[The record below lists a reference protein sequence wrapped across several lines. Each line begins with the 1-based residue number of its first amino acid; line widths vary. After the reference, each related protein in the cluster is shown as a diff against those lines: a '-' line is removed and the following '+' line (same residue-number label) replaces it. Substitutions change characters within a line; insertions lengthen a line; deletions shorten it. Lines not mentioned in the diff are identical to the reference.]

1 MATRWA
7 LAPLSCV
14 KRLQMTKAQTTAYL
28 FFHCNLAFS
37 SIAEEQRAEV
47 IDRCYIPMLGIAQ
60 EYGIPLGVECTGWT
74 LEEIARLRP
83 QWLDRFSTLCAQG
96 LAECI
101 GSGYTQLIGPLVPS
115 DVNCNN
121 QRLGQ
126 RAYEHLLGQQPAIAL
141 INEQA
146 YSSGILEH
154 YVDHGY
160 ASILMEWDIPALAHP
175 SWQSELR
182 YAPQK
187 VLDHQGR
194 PLDLVWVQSVVFQH
208 LQRLVH
214 EDLELDAYLN
224 CLKRHVGPS
233 SRAICLYGNDAEVFN
248 FRPGRFETEAAIT
261 LGEWQRMA
269 QALCAVRDAL
279 GWRFCLPSQVT
290 ALNLPHAGHVLQLE
304 SSAQPVIVKK
314 QPKYNL
320 LRWAVTGRGDLD
332 INTRCHRILHAMRAG
347 VPDDADWR
355 ALCCLWASDFRTHI
369 TEQRWNRYAAALADM
384 ENKWQVSP
392 PDNSSLLTGQT
403 AALTMP
409 RWIDAATP
417 HVAARLNPRKG
428 LAVQALSFPLLGSAP
443 VLGTISHGDFEDIAH
458 AADFFTGH
466 VVLEAQGERK
476 RTDLATVT
484 PEMTETEQYISYS
497 AAIPNFFC
505 PMEKVV
511 RLSKQR
517 PEFSIAY
524 RFGWQSL
531 PVCSIRLLH
540 LTLLPEAYDVST
552 LFFAT
557 HNGGSGWERFALTS
571 LVNHTAPVSFLVSAS
586 HALGMTSGLL
596 RIGDARHW
604 LEVKTDLAQTA
615 LVGMIVHQP
624 VGASWLT
631 RVVLSYREIDDTAKL
646 NALVPPSTVTV
657 TVSAYSGS
665 MAENSLS

>member
-1 MATRWA
+1 
-7 LAPLSCV
+7 
-14 KRLQMTKAQTTAYL
+14 MTKKQTTAYL

-37 SIAEEQRAEV
+37 SIEEEQRAEV
-47 IDRCYIPMLGIAQ
+47 IDRCYTPMLGIAQ

-83 QWLDRFSTLCAQG
+83 QWLERFRALCAQG
-96 LAECI
+96 LTECI

-115 DVNCNN
+115 DVNHNN

-126 RAYEHLLGQQPAIAL
+126 QTYERLLGQRPAIAL

-160 ASILMEWDIPALAHP
+160 TSILMEWDNPALAHP
-175 SWQSELR
+175 SWHSELR

-194 PLDLVWVQSVVFQH
+194 ALDLVWVQSVVFQH

-214 EDLELDAYLN
+214 GDLELDAYLN
-224 CLKRHVGPS
+224 CLRRHVGPDP
-233 SRAICLYGNDAEVFN
+233 RTLCLYGNDAEVFN

-261 LGEWQRMA
+261 QGEWQRMA
-269 QALCAVRDAL
+269 QALCAARDTL
-279 GWRFCLPSQVT
+279 GWHFCLPSQAT
-290 ALNLPHAGHVLQLE
+290 ALNLPHAGHVLELE
-304 SSAQPVIVKK
+304 SPAQPVIVKK

-347 VPDDADWR
+347 MPDDADWR
-355 ALCCLWASDFRTHI
+355 ALCSLWASDLRTHI
-369 TEQRWNRYAAALADM
+369 TERRWNRCAAALTDA
-384 ENKWQVSP
+384 ESKWRVSC
-392 PDNSSLLTGQT
+392 PDTPSMLTGQP
-403 AALTMP
+403 AALATP

-428 LAVQALSFPLLGSAP
+428 LAVQALSFPSLNPAP

-476 RTDLATVT
+476 RTDLAIVT
-484 PEMTETEQYISYS
+484 PEMRETEQYISYS
-497 AAIPNFFC
+497 AAVPNFFC
-505 PMEKVV
+505 PMEKAV
-511 RLSKQR
+511 RLSKLR
-517 PEFSIAY
+517 PEFSITY
-524 RFGWQSL
+524 KFSWQSL

-540 LTLLPEAYDVST
+540 LTLLPDAYDANT

-557 HNGGSGWERFALTS
+557 HNGGKGWERFPLIAP
-571 LVNHTAPVSFLVSAS
+571 VNHTAPVSFLVSAS
-586 HALGMTSGLL
+586 HALGMTCGLL

-604 LEVKTDLAQTA
+604 LEIKTDLAQAA

-624 VGASWLT
+624 AGASWLT
-631 RVVLSYREIDDTAKL
+631 RVVLSYREIDDTAKP
-646 NALVPPSTVTV
+646 NAEVSPSTVTV
-657 TVSAYSGS
+657 TVSAHSKE
-665 MAENSLS
+665 MAVNLVP